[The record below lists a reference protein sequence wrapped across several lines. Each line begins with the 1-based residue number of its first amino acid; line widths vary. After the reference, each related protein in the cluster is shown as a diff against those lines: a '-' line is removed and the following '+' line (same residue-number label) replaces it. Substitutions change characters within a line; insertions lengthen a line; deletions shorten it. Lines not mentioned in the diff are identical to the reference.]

1 MVEKANMGEQNR
13 GYHVKEHKKVVQKH
27 VSKLRQVKQTVS
39 ASVCHSSGPKG
50 VSPCQKAL
58 LHGTVT
64 REVNLTKKL
73 TKLQKSKVEYK
84 LQLPV
89 SKRVYSK
96 HIIAQFSVKRHHY
109 KKTGS

>member
-1 MVEKANMGEQNR
+1 MVNR
-13 GYHVKEHKKVVQKH
+13 IWPSAVTGGADS
-27 VSKLRQVKQTVS
+27 VSSVS

-50 VSPCQKAL
+50 VSPFQKAL

-96 HIIAQFSVKRHHY
+96 HIIAQFSVKRHY